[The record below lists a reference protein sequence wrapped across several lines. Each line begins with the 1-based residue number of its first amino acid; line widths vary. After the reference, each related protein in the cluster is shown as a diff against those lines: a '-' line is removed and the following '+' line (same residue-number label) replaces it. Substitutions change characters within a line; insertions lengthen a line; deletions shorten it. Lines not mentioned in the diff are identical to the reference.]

1 MYKSSNWG
9 LGGKVQYTADIHG
22 AIQRGAIERILFVCD
37 SHLQMN
43 IHIVQFLMHLHR
55 EVQMR
60 IWVVIRDLMADQLLF
75 APQFDVVELGS
86 QHFLFRMG
94 TEYDRVL
101 WKYYII

>member
-9 LGGKVQYTADIHG
+9 LGGKVQYTTDIHG

-37 SHLQMN
+37 PHLQMN

-60 IWVVIRDLMADQLLF
+60 IRVVIRDLMADQLLF

-86 QHFLFRMG
+86 QHFLFQVG

-101 WKYYII
+101 